1 MVERLHK
8 KRAGYLN
15 LSEESSIR
23 RNTIPP
29 VLDGVQRVFPV
40 HLIVLHHVH
49 DDEGR

>member
-1 MVERLHK
+1 MVERLYNKAAAHLDL
-8 KRAGYLN
+8 G
-15 LSEESSIR
+15 EESAVG
-23 RNTIPP
+23 RNTIST

>member
-1 MVERLHK
+1 MVERLRNKAAAHLDL
-8 KRAGYLN
+8 G
-15 LSEESSIR
+15 EESAVG
-23 RNTIPP
+23 RNTIST